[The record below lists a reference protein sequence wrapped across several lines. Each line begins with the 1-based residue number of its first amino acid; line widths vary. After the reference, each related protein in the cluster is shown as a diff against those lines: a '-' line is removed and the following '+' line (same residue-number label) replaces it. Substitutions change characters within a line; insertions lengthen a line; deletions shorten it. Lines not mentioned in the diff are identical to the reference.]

1 MFHVLL
7 QWQQSAGGICR
18 WQVKACG
25 FQQDGVDQD
34 NWLFTQH
41 ISKDVDPKL
50 DNYTIE
56 IRINI
61 TNRLSSC
68 RDRFGCNERFKVY
81 RYMTNS
87 PTSRSISSTG
97 FMNTDNY
104 ERIKTIKPD
113 ETGVTDTTTVT
124 FEMQPGETGFYLALR
139 DQGTC
144 VEIPRILVYRLNCA
158 AFQDGLI
165 LYPDGPAPISGSAPV
180 AVSCVNSAAVSSP
193 SPHVSCS
200 SDGEWGPETPTC
212 GCSPGYEINLSS
224 RDTCDSEF
232 IGVCV
237 HILIIHIAL

>member
-7 QWQQSAGGICR
+7 QWQQSTGGICR
-18 WQVKACG
+18 WQVRACG
-25 FQQDGVDQD
+25 YKQGGVIVAQD

-50 DNYTIE
+50 DNYPIE

-68 RDRFGCNERFKVY
+68 RDRLGCKEQFKVY

-87 PTSRSISSTG
+87 SPTTSGSG

-104 ERIKTIKPD
+104 ERIKTIKPA
-113 ETGVTDTTTVT
+113 ETGVTYTTTVI

-144 VEIPRILVYRLNCA
+144 VDIPRILVYRLNCA

-180 AVSCVNSAAVSSP
+180 AVSCVNSAAVSSS
-193 SPHVSCS
+193 SPNASCS
-200 SDGEWGPETPTC
+200 SDGEWGPEAPTC
-212 GCSPGYEINLSS
+212 GCSPGYEINMGS

-237 HILIIHIAL
+237 HILIIHLAL